1 MIALTIIVIN
11 FLQEVLDNGLYVF
24 VRKVLSLLF
33 VKTWY
38 NEVLRIQ
45 EGSRCVVLSVVV
57 VNQVLLTVG
66 RLKMATIRRRR
77 ECDEARPCRTVSLHD
92 L

>member
-1 MIALTIIVIN
+1 M
-11 FLQEVLDNGLYVF
+11 
-24 VRKVLSLLF
+24 LF

-45 EGSRCVVLSVVV
+45 EGSRGVVLSVVV

-66 RLKMATIRRRR
+66 RLKMATQSVVV
-77 ECDEARPCRTVSLHD
+77 VSVMNVSIALR
-92 L
+92 LMNV

>member
-1 MIALTIIVIN
+1 ML
-11 FLQEVLDNGLYVF
+11 FL
-24 VRKVLSLLF
+24 
-33 VKTWY
+33 KTWY

-66 RLKMATIRRRR
+66 KQKMATQSVVG
-77 ECDEARPCRTVSLHD
+77 VSVINVSIALR
-92 L
+92 LMNV